1 LSTPAERLITLIMLL
16 EKQPNQ
22 KAADLAAQL
31 GVSVRT
37 LQRYMLMLDEMG
49 IPIYSERGPNGGFSL
64 VRGYKLPPLVFTP
77 REAAALYLGANLAEE
92 VWGSLF
98 QDAAR
103 SALIRLEN
111 VLPAEQRQEVAWAQ
125 RSLVTTGLQRVDP
138 GPLAPLLETLR
149 SAVREQR
156 TVELTYLSSQTPHPT
171 RRSLDAYALV
181 YRWGWWYVIGY
192 CHLRQALRSFRLDR
206 IESAQLTA
214 GRFTRPADFDVQ
226 AYLES
231 EFSQQPGL
239 LVRMRFA
246 PAGAAIARHSR
257 AYWHSLRELPD
268 GSVEVEAWS
277 PDREWAASSAL
288 AYGPLVTVL
297 APPEVAALVR
307 AWALAAAQNYPEQSP
322 SEEKS
327 DAKN

>member
-1 LSTPAERLITLIMLL
+1 MSTPAERLITLIMLL

-92 VWGSLF
+92 VLGQPVSGRGALRPDPARKRSAGRAAPGSGLGAAQSGYYRF
-98 QDAAR
+98 AAR
-103 SALIRLEN
+103 GPRPDGPAAGNTAQCRPRAADGRIDPTSAAR
-111 VLPAEQRQEVAWAQ
+111 P
-125 RSLVTTGLQRVDP
+125 
-138 GPLAPLLETLR
+138 
-149 SAVREQR
+149 
-156 TVELTYLSSQTPHPT
+156 PHPT

-181 YRWGWWYVIGY
+181 YRWGWW
-192 CHLRQALRSFRLDR
+192 LRHRLLSPAPGLALLPPGPHRERSTDC
-206 IESAQLTA
+206 
-214 GRFTRPADFDVQ
+214 GRFTRPRISMCRLTWKASSASSPVCWC
-226 AYLES
+226 ACAS
-231 EFSQQPGL
+231 
-239 LVRMRFA
+239 RR
-246 PAGAAIARHSR
+246 AGAAIARHSR

-277 PDREWAASSAL
+277 P
-288 AYGPLVTVL
+288 
-297 APPEVAALVR
+297 
-307 AWALAAAQNYPEQSP
+307 
-322 SEEKS
+322 
-327 DAKN
+327 